1 MIKGIGIDLVDK
13 YRFRQIIQKY
23 GNKFAYKILSNSEYV
38 EYKEISNKES
48 FLSKRFAAKEAFS
61 KAIGTG
67 ISNGIRFNEIF
78 VKNIKTGKPKIMLLG
93 ETKKVVSKILK
104 KRKYNVFLSLS
115 DDEPFAI
122 ATVVISV

>member
-61 KAIGTG
+61 KALGTG
-67 ISNGIRFNEIF
+67 ISNGINFNEI
-78 VKNIKTGKPKIMLLG
+78 VILNKKSGKPYINIIG
-93 ETKKVVSKILK
+93 ETTKILK
-104 KRKYNVFLSLS
+104 KKFKRKKSKISLSLS
-115 DDEPFAI
+115 DEKKYAVAFV
-122 ATVVISV
+122 TISL

>member
-61 KAIGTG
+61 KAIGCG
-67 ISNGIRFNEIF
+67 LYRNGIYPNLIAVQHDKF
-78 VKNIKTGKPKIMLLG
+78 GKP
-93 ETKKVVSKILK
+93 
-104 KRKYNVFLSLS
+104 FLSFSVELKSFIAKKYTNIHLS
-115 DDEPFAI
+115 ITDSDNQSI
-122 ATVVISV
+122 AFVTLE

>member
-1 MIKGIGIDLVDK
+1 
-13 YRFRQIIQKY
+13 
-23 GNKFAYKILSNSEYV
+23 
-38 EYKEISNKES
+38 
-48 FLSKRFAAKEAFS
+48 
-61 KAIGTG
+61 
-67 ISNGIRFNEIF
+67 
-78 VKNIKTGKPKIMLLG
+78 MLLG